1 MEPFPIDPKTIS
13 PDQWSGFANLVFFL
27 WVVVILNVTAG
38 ACMLMAHAVIPS
50 FRHTVELPRS
60 ANILRPVFT
69 VVALLAFTGTLIV
82 LLLWLGTLGVS
93 YDVYPKRLI

>member
-1 MEPFPIDPKTIS
+1 MEPFPIDPKTIDAS
-13 PDQWSGFANLVFFL
+13 QWSGFANLISFL
-27 WVVVILNVTAG
+27 WLIVVLNVTAG

-60 ANILRPVFT
+60 ANSLRPVFT
-69 VVALLAFTGTLIV
+69 IVALLAFSGTLIV
-82 LLLWLGTLGVS
+82 LVMWLGALGVS